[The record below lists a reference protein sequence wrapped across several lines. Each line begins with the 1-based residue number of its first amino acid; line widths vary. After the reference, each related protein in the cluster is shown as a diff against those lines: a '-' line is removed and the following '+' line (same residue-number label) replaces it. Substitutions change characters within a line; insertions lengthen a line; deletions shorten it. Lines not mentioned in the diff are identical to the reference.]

1 MKDKKAK
8 LIKKIRRFLFKPKNK
23 KQVSEVLK
31 LAFDQHLI
39 DSDSLMMLKGV
50 MNVSEMQ
57 VREIM
62 IPRSQMDVIDISKKP
77 DEFIPYVIETSH
89 SRFPVI
95 EENVNDVIGIL
106 LAKDLLRFNAG
117 ENFELRDRLRPAIFI
132 PESKRLNVLLKEFRK
147 NRNHIAI
154 VVDEYGGVSGMVTIE
169 DVLEQIVG
177 DIEDEYDYD
186 ETEDNII
193 EEKEGHFRIKATTEL
208 DDFNEFFGTNYSDE

>member
-39 DSDSLMMLKGV
+39 DSDSLMMLEGV

-77 DEFIPYVIETSH
+77 DEFIPYVI
-89 SRFPVI
+89 
-95 EENVNDVIGIL
+95 
-106 LAKDLLRFNAG
+106 
-117 ENFELRDRLRPAIFI
+117 
-132 PESKRLNVLLKEFRK
+132 
-147 NRNHIAI
+147 
-154 VVDEYGGVSGMVTIE
+154 
-169 DVLEQIVG
+169 
-177 DIEDEYDYD
+177 
-186 ETEDNII
+186 
-193 EEKEGHFRIKATTEL
+193 
-208 DDFNEFFGTNYSDE
+208 